1 MGLEAD
7 SAFAVIQRSLEEF
20 TAGVSKVMGEQAQA
34 QETLEALEYE
44 LEQLRKQIAEHA
56 LNAASVSALPAAAAI
71 AIVEARPLEAPAESP
86 QPLASR
92 AA

>member
-20 TAGVSKVMGEQAQA
+20 TAGIGKVMGEQAQT

-44 LEQLRKQIAEHA
+44 LEQLRKQIAENA
-56 LNAASVSALPAAAAI
+56 LTTRAPAALPVVADRI
-71 AIVEARPLEAPAESP
+71 AVAEARQQEREIEPLVSE
-86 QPLASR
+86 R

>member
-7 SAFAVIQRSLEEF
+7 SAFAVIQQSIEEF
-20 TAGVSKVMGEQAQA
+20 TAGVGKVIGEQAQA

-44 LEQLRKQIAEHA
+44 LEQLRKLIAENALTPHA
-56 LNAASVSALPAAAAI
+56 PSWPAVAPRIAVTEALKQDSETGSALLLSA
-71 AIVEARPLEAPAESP
+71 
-86 QPLASR
+86 R

>member
-20 TAGVSKVMGEQAQA
+20 TAGIGKVMGEQAQT

-44 LEQLRKQIAEHA
+44 LEQLRKQIAENA
-56 LNAASVSALPAAAAI
+56 LTTRAPAALPVVVDRI
-71 AIVEARPLEAPAESP
+71 AVAEARQQEREIEPLVSE
-86 QPLASR
+86 R